1 MEAKL
6 HDPDPRP
13 TRTGEPELDLYTI
26 PSYSSW
32 FSWDDIHETERAGL
46 REFFDG
52 SSITRTPKIYKEYR
66 DFIINK
72 YREDPSRRLTFTE
85 IRKSLVGDV
94 TLLHKV
100 FQFLDKWGLI
110 NFGAIST
117 RYDDLEREETGKFR
131 VEDGPPNGVRVVAMP
146 NSLKPLSVPQGAA
159 GNADIDE
166 NGLKLPPLTSY
177 SNVFGE
183 LRKQK
188 GLLCGNC
195 SESCDSGLYEYTKG
209 CYVLCIKCFKDGS
222 YGENKSKDDF
232 KLIDNVDSSSTNEA
246 VWTEAETLLLLES
259 ILKHGDD
266 WDLVAQDVQ
275 TKTKLDCISK
285 LIELPFGD
293 LILSSAYRNGNLSV
307 PGGDVNN
314 SKQVP
319 LSSSE
324 HQDTVKD
331 EDLMLDQTN
340 VNEQNGDAV
349 DEGPPLKRKR
359 TTFLSDAGS
368 SLMKQAALISTI
380 TGPDIAAAAAEAAFA
395 ALCDQT
401 SCPREIFDGK
411 DDFPTNGLWSPI
423 VHSKPERAH
432 QVEDSEIKERS
443 TQSASSFSETQE
455 TSPGQNNIP
464 LTLRLR
470 TAIATALGA
479 AAAHAK
485 LLADKE
491 DQEIENLVTTII
503 ETQLRKLHY
512 KINCFDNLEL
522 IMEKE
527 YAELEDLKESL
538 IEERIDVLQRA
549 IAAGMPKWRD
559 HTCVKS

>member
-1 MEAKL
+1 METT
-6 HDPDPRP
+6 HHHPDPRP
-13 TRTGEPELDLYTI
+13 TRPDKPELDLYTI

-32 FSWDDIHETERAGL
+32 FVWDDIHETERAGL

-66 DFIINK
+66 DFIIDK

-110 NFGAIST
+110 NFGANST
-117 RYDDLEREETGKFR
+117 RYDDLEREEADKYS

-146 NSLKPLSVPQGAA
+146 NSLKPLWVPQSAA
-159 GNADIDE
+159 GNAEIVE
-166 NGLKLPPLTSY
+166 NGFKLTRLTSY
-177 SNVFGE
+177 LNVFGE
-183 LRKQK
+183 QGRQK
-188 GLLCGNC
+188 GFVCWNC
-195 SESCDSGLYEYTKG
+195 SESCDQSDTNILR
-209 CYVLCIKCFKDGS
+209 DH
-222 YGENKSKDDF
+222 F
-232 KLIDNVDSSSTNEA
+232 KLNDSVDSSTTHEA

-259 ILKHGDD
+259 VLKHGDD

-293 LILSSAYRNGNLSV
+293 LVLSSAYINGNSSGLS
-307 PGGDVNN
+307 G
-314 SKQVP
+314 S
-319 LSSSE
+319 
-324 HQDTVKD
+324 
-331 EDLMLDQTN
+331 
-340 VNEQNGDAV
+340 NGDAV

-359 TTFLSDAGS
+359 FASLSDAGS
-368 SLMKQAALISTI
+368 SLMKQVAHISTI
-380 TGPDIAAAAAEAAFA
+380 TGPDVAAAAAEAAVA
-395 ALCDQT
+395 ALCDET
-401 SCPREIFDGK
+401 SCPREIFNGNDE
-411 DDFPTNGLWSPI
+411 FPTNGLWPPT
-423 VHSKPERAH
+423 VHSKPERA
-432 QVEDSEIKERS
+432 QQIEDSEIKERS
-443 TQSASSFSETQE
+443 TQSEAQE
-455 TSPGQNNIP
+455 TSPGQNEMP

-479 AAAHAK
+479 AAMHAK

-491 DQEIENLVTTII
+491 DQEIENLVTTMV
-503 ETQLRKLHY
+503 ETQLKKLHY
-512 KINCFDNLEL
+512 KIKHFDNLEL

-538 IEERIDVLQRA
+538 IEEQINVFQTA

-559 HTCVKS
+559 HTSVKS